1 MFYKKKNPEQLL
13 GLISEISKALE
24 FKMNI
29 EKNQFWI
36 FIGKTDAEA
45 PIIWPSN
52 VKKWLTGK
60 DPEAGEDWR

>member
-29 EKNQFWI
+29 EKNQFY
-36 FIGKTDAEA
+36 FYK
-45 PIIWPSN
+45 
-52 VKKWLTGK
+52 
-60 DPEAGEDWR
+60 